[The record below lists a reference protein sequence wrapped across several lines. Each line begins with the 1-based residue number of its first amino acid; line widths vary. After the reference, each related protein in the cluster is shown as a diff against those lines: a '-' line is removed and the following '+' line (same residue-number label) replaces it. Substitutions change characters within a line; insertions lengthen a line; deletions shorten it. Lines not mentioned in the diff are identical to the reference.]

1 MVPNNEL
8 LRAEGIWKFFG
19 AVVALQDVDIMVSK
33 GEVLGLVGDNGAGKS
48 TFIKIVSGIL
58 QPDRGQLFYEGSPVT
73 IKNPRDARE
82 LGIETVYQ
90 DLALANNLKVYE
102 NVFLGKERLRPFLP
116 YLGKIFKVL
125 DRRSMRNET
134 GNYLKRL
141 EIEFPYKALD
151 RPVEYLSG
159 GQRQAV
165 AIAKSAFFGPKL
177 LIMDEP
183 TAALGVAETA
193 RVLDLVRRLKSSG
206 IGIIFI
212 SHELEDVLS
221 VADRIVVLK
230 NGYKV
235 GERTVANT
243 SKDEIASMIVT
254 GEDVQLTSG

>member
-1 MVPNNEL
+1 MAPNKEL

-19 AVVALQDVDIMVSK
+19 AVIALQDVDIEVCK

-48 TFIKIVSGIL
+48 TFIKIVSGVL
-58 QPDRGQLFYEGSPVT
+58 QPDRGQLYFEGAPVRIKSP
-73 IKNPRDARE
+73 KEARE

-102 NVFLGKERLRPFLP
+102 NVFLGRERLRSFIP
-116 YLGKIFKVL
+116 YLGKFLKIL
-125 DRRSMRNET
+125 DKHSMREATQDFLRKLQIDFPNE
-134 GNYLKRL
+134 
-141 EIEFPYKALD
+141 ALD

-165 AIAKSAFFGPKL
+165 AIAKSAFFNPKL

-193 RVLDLVRRLKSSG
+193 KVLDLVKRLKSSG

-212 SHELEDVLS
+212 SHELEDVLA

-230 NGYKV
+230 NGRKV
-235 GERTVANT
+235 GERKVTET

-254 GEDVQLTSG
+254 GEDVRLTTS